1 MAKLKGIFA
10 IGIAGEFGI
19 NKKLLEHIPEDLV
32 NFKKETLNKTVIMGS
47 NTWKSL
53 PKKLP
58 DRKTIVLTKKTPT
71 SKNDRIKKSLKEFN
85 LDLKQIQKLL
95 NIEEKLTSYSARH
108 TSFQALRDKNVPV
121 EDISELAGHQD
132 LKTTKHYIK
141 SLPSRILDYVNDL
154 L

>member
-1 MAKLKGIFA
+1 MDSFRSLQQIKTNYIFP
-10 IGIAGEFGI
+10 I
-19 NKKLLEHIPEDLV
+19 
-32 NFKKETLNKTVIMGS
+32 LNDKVH
-47 NTWKSL
+47 
-53 PKKLP
+53 
-58 DRKTIVLTKKTPT
+58 KTPT

-141 SLPSRILDYVNDL
+141 SLPSGKLDYVNDL

>member
-58 DRKTIVLTKKTPT
+58 DRKTIVLTKKTQKT
-71 SKNDRIKKSLKEFN
+71 KKGN
-85 LDLKQIQKLL
+85 TVNRLL
-95 NIEEKLTSYSARH
+95 NLICR
-108 TSFQALRDKNVPV
+108 
-121 EDISELAGHQD
+121 
-132 LKTTKHYIK
+132 
-141 SLPSRILDYVNDL
+141 
-154 L
+154 